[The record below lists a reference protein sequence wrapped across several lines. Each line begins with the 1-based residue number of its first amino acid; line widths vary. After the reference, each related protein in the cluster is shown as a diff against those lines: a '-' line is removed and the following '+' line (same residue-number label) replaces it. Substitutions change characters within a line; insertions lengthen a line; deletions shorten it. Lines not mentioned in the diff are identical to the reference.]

1 MGKFNDDGFEDVLG
15 SDYDDYLNYDYEDEY
30 EKKLQSKFREVF
42 NGEHAGEDSNPEYHV
57 EVGEDSNPEYHV
69 EVGEDKNPEYH
80 VEAGED
86 VKPEFHVEPEE
97 DKVPDYHVEIDG
109 AGSSDYRI
117 YVDGVDEEN
126 EEEEDKYDS
135 EDEYGSEEE
144 YGSEDVDYA
153 GYSGAFPYNTKI
165 NGKKHRMKG
174 GTWGKII
181 AGLLPVL
188 IVYGISVGIDHIS
201 DFIDGDDYESEYEYE
216 DEDESDEDLEYE
228 DEVVANVM
236 SDLEKQ
242 CFPMDGDAAAIEF
255 GYGDELRLVFIGDK
269 YDEYGDMYYEYDLY
283 YISDDEFYLS
293 AYYLEDDSSYEGSY
307 YFTCTLTKD
316 GDTYT
321 LSELDTE
328 DSFVQFDKSTMM
340 GEAEKDELLKQ
351 EELSMMNSM
360 NEMEENDMKQ

>member
-1 MGKFNDDGFEDVLG
+1 MGKFNNDGFEDVLG

-42 NGEHAGEDSNPEYHV
+42 NGEYAGEDSNPEHHVEEGEDSNPEYHV
-57 EVGEDSNPEYHV
+57 EA
-69 EVGEDKNPEYH
+69 GEDKNPEFH
-80 VEAGED
+80 VEPEED

-97 DKVPDYHVEIDG
+97 DKVPDYHVENDSNIY
-109 AGSSDYRI
+109 AEYAATESDEY
-117 YVDGVDEEN
+117 DDEE
-126 EEEEDKYDS
+126 
-135 EDEYGSEEE
+135 EYGSEEE
-144 YGSEDVDYA
+144 YGNEDVDYA
-153 GYSGAFPYNTKI
+153 GYSGAFPDNTKI
-165 NGKKHRMKG
+165 NGKKQRMKG

-216 DEDESDEDLEYE
+216 DEDELDEDLEYE

-255 GYGDELRLVFIGDK
+255 GYDDELKLVFLGEK

-283 YISDDEFYLS
+283 YIADDEFYLF

-307 YFTCTLTKD
+307 YFSCTLTKE

-328 DSFVQFDKSTMM
+328 DSFVQFDKSTML
-340 GEAEKDELLKQ
+340 GEAERDELLKQ